1 MNLNE
6 HTDNDHITLLQIS
19 RNDQIIIRRRCP
31 AYLSPTLYSKQSP
44 TPSLPGDANDHHQ
57 DDQGGEDCDDLDGDL
72 DHEHPQ
78 GVAHPDQEVVKGRPR
93 SLCSFNAV
101 QSLLKFGKYLLRLG
115 WFSP

>member
-31 AYLSPTLYSKQSP
+31 ACLSPTLYSKQSP

-57 DDQGGEDCDDLDGDL
+57 DDQGGEDCDDIDGDL

-78 GVAHPDQEVVKGRPR
+78 GVAHPDQELIKG
-93 SLCSFNAV
+93 
-101 QSLLKFGKYLLRLG
+101 
-115 WFSP
+115 